1 MADGRSN
8 NGGHSTKG
16 KAGRKSKADE
26 QRIRDLTSPYVDG
39 AIQKVV
45 DIMTNA
51 DKSSDQLAAAKLLLE
66 YHFGKPK
73 QSTDITSGG
82 EKVNIPISEWQ

>member
-1 MADGRSN
+1 MAGR
-8 NGGHSTKG
+8 GGARPG
-16 KAGRKSKADE
+16 AGRKSKTDE

-82 EKVNIPISEWQ
+82 EKISVPVSEWI

>member
-1 MADGRSN
+1 MAGK
-8 NGGHSTKG
+8 GGARPNS
-16 KAGRKSKADE
+16 GRKSKADE

-73 QSTDITSGG
+73 QQTDITSGG
-82 EKVNIPISEWQ
+82 DKINIPISEWQ